1 VTRLDEAG
9 EKPVSGMAPA
19 GVSGAKLKTP
29 RAAGIVGIVF
39 SALLLASLLLLR
51 FGRL

>member
-19 GVSGAKLKTP
+19 GVSVAKLKTP
-29 RAAGIVGIVF
+29 RAAGIVF